1 MSTDIPASNG
11 RAKWYNDLAL
21 VRERLDMRV
30 AALNGLIEPLKK
42 VGLLGPVVAELE
54 LTAQVLGQCAN
65 TVNNVIQTVTIK
77 MGELALEAQDAKKA
91 KK

>member
-1 MSTDIPASNG
+1 MSEG
-11 RAKWYNDLAL
+11 RAKWYTDLAM

-65 TVNNVIQTVTIK
+65 TTNNVLQSVQIK
-77 MGELALEAQDAKKA
+77 MGELSAELEEAKKHR
-91 KK
+91 K